1 MEGLGSVVLCGV
13 VPAFGLGEHERGER
27 IAEEAHLPRVGMSA
41 KGEWDIGFWDDL
53 SSPMRWVVRQQYL
66 QFLAFRQRGPRKIC

>member
-27 IAEEAHLPRVGMSA
+27 IAEEAYLSCMRVSA
-41 KGEWDIGFWDDL
+41 ECKWDIGFGDDL
-53 SSPMRWVVRQQYL
+53 SSPMRWVVGEEDWHV
-66 QFLAFRQRGPRKIC
+66 LAFCLIA